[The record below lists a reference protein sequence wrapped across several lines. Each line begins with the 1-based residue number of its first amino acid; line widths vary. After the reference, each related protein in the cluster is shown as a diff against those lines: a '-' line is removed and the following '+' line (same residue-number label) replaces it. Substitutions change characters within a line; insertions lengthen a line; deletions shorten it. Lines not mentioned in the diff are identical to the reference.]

1 MTREEKLFGH
11 RRDCAMLDAMWILA
25 QTVVAEKVSTEPLST
40 TEQLTRYGQ
49 KALDAL
55 VEYAPK
61 LGIALVMAFVGW
73 KLANLLSRWLHRL
86 LTVKAIDPSLRPFLG
101 SLLDAAIKVALVVT
115 LIGYLGI
122 PTASFVAVIGAA
134 GVAVG
139 LALSG
144 TLQNFA
150 GGVILLVLR
159 PFTVG
164 DSIKAQSFEGK
175 VKEILI
181 FQTVLATS
189 DGVTV
194 FIPNGKLI
202 NESIINYSTMGTRR
216 IDITFSMA
224 YADQVERVREIL
236 IGIIRENNEVLGD
249 PAPVVIVKNLGSG
262 GVDLEARFWVRNGH
276 YVSVSAAVRE
286 RAKQLLDDSGK
297 IAVAEKEAS
306 ATA

>member
-1 MTREEKLFGH
+1 
-11 RRDCAMLDAMWILA
+11 MWILA
-25 QTVVAEKVSTEPLST
+25 QTIVQEVTPTEPLSR

-49 KALDAL
+49 KGLDAVVL
-55 VEYAPK
+55 YAPK
-61 LGIALVMAFVGW
+61 VLIALIIAFIGW

-86 LTVKAIDPSLRPFLG
+86 LAVKAIDPSLRPFLG
-101 SLLDAAIKVALVVT
+101 SLLDAVVKVALVVT
-115 LIGYLGI
+115 LISYLGI

-134 GVAVG
+134 GVAIG

-181 FQTVLATS
+181 FQTVLVTA

-194 FIPNGKLI
+194 FIPNGKLV
-202 NESIINYSTMGTRR
+202 NESIVNFSTQGTRR
-216 IDITFSMA
+216 VDLTFGIGYEDSIEQARAVIMKLIA
-224 YADQVERVREIL
+224 ADERIKDTPPPTVIVQ
-236 IGIIRENNEVLGD
+236 NLGD
-249 PAPVVIVKNLGSG
+249 ST
-262 GVDLEARFWVRNGH
+262 VDIQARFWVATPDH
-276 YVSVSAAVRE
+276 FKVSCEMRE
-286 RAKQLLDDSGK
+286 KVK
-297 IAVAEKEAS
+297 IAFDEHKISMPFPQVDYHIIEHPAQP
-306 ATA
+306 ATTEG